1 MWKKRTMIK
10 ISTLIIKAFKI
21 QVVINAFRERAVTY
35 SELRRR
41 QEENGEQH
49 IFADGGEERWEV
61 LVYQVLGNNLL
72 CGGSNISNVTCNK
85 ERNGL
90 CRN

>member
-41 QEENGEQH
+41 QEENGEH
-49 IFADGGEERWEV
+49 IFADGG
-61 LVYQVLGNNLL
+61 
-72 CGGSNISNVTCNK
+72 
-85 ERNGL
+85 
-90 CRN
+90 

>member
-21 QVVINAFRERAVTY
+21 HVVINAFRERAVTY
-35 SELRRR
+35 SELRR

-49 IFADGGEERWEV
+49 IFADGG
-61 LVYQVLGNNLL
+61 
-72 CGGSNISNVTCNK
+72 
-85 ERNGL
+85 
-90 CRN
+90 